1 MLEWLR
7 DLFLGGE
14 DRSHVKDFDEIMSKI
29 GVADYHKLGV
39 QSIPTDQIIGSVGRA
54 HELDGSFHYR
64 NRVPTARYQRVSQ
77 SLVLGK
83 PTDPIK
89 VLKVVYPSGKIEY
102 YVVDGHHRVAQ
113 AKQSGFAEMN
123 ADVTEAVLKT
133 QTG

>member
-7 DLFLGGE
+7 DLFGGGE
-14 DRSHVKDFDEIMSKI
+14 DRSQVKDFDEIMSRI
-29 GVADYHKLGV
+29 GVAEYQKLGL

-54 HELDGSFHYR
+54 HELDANFHYR
-64 NRVPTARYQRVSQ
+64 TRAATARYHRLSEF
-77 SLVLGK
+77 LAEGR
-83 PTDPIK
+83 PIDPIK